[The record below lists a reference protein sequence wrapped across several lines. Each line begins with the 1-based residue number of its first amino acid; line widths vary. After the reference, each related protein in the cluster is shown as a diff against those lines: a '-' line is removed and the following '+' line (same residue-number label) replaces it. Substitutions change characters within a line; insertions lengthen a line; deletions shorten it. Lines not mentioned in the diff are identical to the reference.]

1 MAPTFHSDLT
11 SSRAMLR
18 SMRSCQ
24 CYQDREVNDYNSKGL
39 DAFQNQEAHVS
50 NPTEHVIGKHG
61 HRHHANSLR

>member
-1 MAPTFHSDLT
+1 
-11 SSRAMLR
+11 MLR